1 MMTIHKLSAGD
12 GYLYYSREIATGD
25 ERRTGEKKISDYYHA
40 DGNPPGVWVGSG
52 IGELG
57 VSGTVSESQ
66 MAALYGEGLHPDA
79 DRIIEQAL
87 AEGQTSTQATRL
99 ARLGRRY
106 YRYDQTEGQLA
117 AQIQDTIEA
126 FEARKG
132 EPATEAE
139 RKQQRGKVGAIAFRA
154 DFGRSPKDA
163 EELSRY
169 ISANTACNRQ
179 AVAGF
184 DLVFRNKYASVLW
197 ALCDEATRLEVQEAH
212 EQAIEET
219 LAWIEEHALATRTG
233 INGIAQEDV
242 RGGIIAARYRHYD
255 SRRGDPLLHDHVVV
269 ANKVLGTDGKWRTI
283 DGKLLYAMEV
293 AASEHYNQRVVEE
306 MCRRLG
312 VQAEEREVTPGKR
325 PVVAISGLDD
335 DLIEAFSKRAQDIR
349 KVLTVLLT
357 DYRQRYGKEPNT
369 AARMAL
375 IQQAAQQT
383 RPKKKAARSL
393 FDLRAAWRA
402 EAVALFGETR
412 IDTLLQHCRRA
423 LSAADRDRDPMSALD
438 LGQLANEVLEVVS
451 DDRAVWAERHVLA
464 EARRQIVRATRG
476 RGDTRGLAERIT
488 QTVLNDG
495 SLDITPPDINP
506 AFTPLQ
512 RADGT
517 SIYRRRESRLFTSTA
532 ILAAEARILDAAL
545 SSAIPAVSAE
555 VFTHAA
561 SAFAGP
567 QLDHGQRRLAE
578 SFACSERL
586 VQVGIGP
593 AGSGKT
599 TALQLVR
606 DAVQASGGRVI
617 PLAPSSRAAAV
628 LKADLGLDAHTLHS
642 WIVQRKRLAD
652 GLRVRYDCQLRP
664 GDVLVVDEA
673 GMAGTRRLAGIVDD
687 AIAAGA
693 MVRLIGDPAQLG
705 AVESG
710 GVLRLLAREVGAVE
724 LEQLHRFRTEGEG
737 AATLALRDG
746 DPADAWTWHLGNNR
760 VVGGSSED
768 MLDSLFAAWQADT
781 EQGRLSLMMA
791 DDDDSVLALNLRAQA
806 FQVASGLLDLSH
818 SIPLRDEAQA
828 AVGDLI
834 VTRRNQR
841 RLLTL
846 CGKDW
851 VKNGDQWQIEALD
864 DKGNATVRHTG
875 HHGRAVLP
883 ARYLR
888 RYGQLGYACTVH
900 RAQGLTVDTA
910 HGLVTSRTSRESAYV
925 MATRG
930 RLSNR
935 LAVVAEDG
943 QSMRDV
949 LDSVARSNSA
959 SVSAHETLRAVQEEA
974 YSIGQLAAEY
984 TDVYARAQSHR
995 LRALARRVLGAAAE
1009 DFIALDAWSAV
1020 ERALIRGEAAGWH
1033 AGRLLESAYLQ
1044 RNFAG
1049 AEDLS
1054 AVLSWRIEGVVEEG
1068 QRAAER
1074 AVEREAEPGGSRPL
1088 RDLSGEQL
1096 QRLVERSQ
1104 QRRAE
1109 ALEELRRAEAAVA
1122 GQPRPVVVDG
1132 LPHPAWPRRACGHL
1146 TRSQLADAVA
1156 DARQRMRRA
1165 EREGDH
1171 QGERT
1176 AAAEHSLLRREQR
1189 LRRSMRPLDRMRE
1202 DWQREPRPGASRTAR
1217 QPLEATVAELTGN
1230 LYRRESTADRLRLAQ
1245 VIADRVAAE
1254 RRLRRQLPD
1263 GPAPTP
1269 DHSGSL
1275 PDWLAQ
1281 SAALR
1286 DQDTPAGWR
1295 QHLVERRIVLTERLQ
1310 HQGVLLAAEPPAWSR
1325 PLGPV
1330 PGVDG
1335 ELRALW
1341 ERTAA
1346 LVEVWRQRHGL
1357 DEGTM
1362 GLGPQPEEPRDAH
1375 AWAVFQERVEL
1386 VGRRTRAWAAAVA
1399 RPDDPSQGMRIA
1411 TRTAENL
1418 LMRLLESQVTDEQD
1432 RGAVSAA
1439 AAAFADVALFRAM
1452 GAEDPA
1458 EEWVQQIPA
1467 PDAEDLDQ
1475 QQQWRELVTA
1485 LATYRMVRQAETA
1498 DPLGECPDEE
1508 EQRLVWSELRAA
1520 LTLFQRSRIQ
1530 QRLAEIS
1537 ALRDAERAH
1546 HGLAVHSAAR
1556 QSPESAPGRR
1566 DRQRAEDEQQRQQ
1579 SGPTSGPRRGPGT

>member
-1 MMTIHKLSAGD
+1 MTIHKLSAGD

-40 DGNPPGVWVGSG
+40 DGNPPGIWVGSG
-52 IGELG
+52 ITELG

-79 DRIIEQAL
+79 DRIIERAVADGLTSAQAM
-87 AEGQTSTQATRL
+87 RL

-106 YRYDQTEGQLA
+106 YRYDQTEGPLA
-117 AQIQDTIEA
+117 AQIQDALEA

-132 EPATEAE
+132 EIATEEE

-169 ISANTACNRQ
+169 ISANTACSRQ

-197 ALCDEATRLEVQEAH
+197 ALCDEDTRLEVEAAH
-212 EQAIEET
+212 EQAIAET
-219 LAWIEEHALATRTG
+219 LSWIEEHALATRTG
-233 INGIAQEDV
+233 INGVAQEDV

-269 ANKVLGTDGKWRTI
+269 ANKVLGVDGKWRTI

-293 AASEHYNQRVVEE
+293 AASEFYNQRVVEE

-335 DLIEAFSKRAQDIR
+335 DLIETFSKRAQDIR
-349 KVLTVLLT
+349 KDLAVLLAG
-357 DYRQRYGKEPNT
+357 YRRRYGKEPDT

-393 FDLRAAWRA
+393 FELRAAWRA
-402 EAVALFGETR
+402 EAIALFGDSR
-412 IDTLLQHCRRA
+412 INALLQRCRQA
-423 LSAADRDRDPMSALD
+423 VSLADGGRDPVASLD
-438 LGQLANEVLEVVS
+438 LDQLAEGVLGVVS
-451 DDRAVWAERHVLA
+451 EERAVWAERHVLA
-464 EARRQIVRATRG
+464 EARRHVVRATKG

-488 QTVLNDG
+488 QLVLSNG

-506 AFTPLQ
+506 AFAPLQ
-512 RADGT
+512 RADGA
-517 SIYRRRESRLFTSTA
+517 SIYRRKESRLFTSAA

-545 SSAIPAVSAE
+545 SAAIPAVSAE
-555 VFTHAA
+555 AFATA
-561 SAFAGP
+561 SRAFAGP
-567 QLDHGQRRLAE
+567 QLDAGQRRLVE

-628 LKADLGLDAHTLHS
+628 LKADLDVDAHTLHS
-642 WIVQRKRLAD
+642 WIVQRQRLAE
-652 GLRVRYDCQLRP
+652 GSRVQYDCQLRP
-664 GDVLVVDEA
+664 GDVLVIDEA
-673 GMAGTRRLAGIVDD
+673 GMAGTRRLARIVDD

-710 GVLRLLAREVGAVE
+710 GVLRLIAREVGAVE
-724 LEQLHRFRTEGEG
+724 LEQLHRFRAEGES

-746 DPADAWTWHLGNNR
+746 DAADAWTWHLANGR
-760 VVGGSSED
+760 IVGGSSED
-768 MLDSLFAAWQADT
+768 MLDGLFQAWQADT
-781 EQGRLSLMMA
+781 EQGLLSLMMA
-791 DDDDSVLALNLRAQA
+791 DDDDSVRELNLRAQS
-806 FQVASGLLDLSH
+806 FQVASGRLDLSR
-818 SIPLRDEAQA
+818 SIPLRDDAQA

-846 CGKDW
+846 GGKDW

-864 DKGNATVRHTG
+864 DKGNATVQHTG
-875 HHGRAVLP
+875 HRGRVILP

-888 RYGQLGYACTVH
+888 RHGQLGYACTVH
-900 RAQGLTVDTA
+900 RAQGLTVDTS
-910 HGLVTSRTSRESAYV
+910 HGLVTARTSRESAYV

-935 LAVVAEDG
+935 LAVVTDEG
-943 QSMRDV
+943 RSMRDV

-959 SVSAHETLRAVQEEA
+959 SVSAHEAIQAEQERT

-995 LRALARRVLGAAAE
+995 LRALARRVLGTAAE
-1009 DFIALDAWSAV
+1009 EFIALDAWSAV
-1020 ERALIRGEAAGWH
+1020 ERALARGENSGWD
-1033 AGRLLESAYLQ
+1033 AGRLLQTAHAQ
-1044 RNFAG
+1044 RDFRS

-1054 AVLSWRIEGVVEEG
+1054 AVLSWRIDAVVEEG
-1068 QRAAER
+1068 RRAAER
-1074 AVEREAEPGGSRPL
+1074 AAEREAEAGGSRPL
-1088 RDLSGEQL
+1088 RDLTNEQL
-1096 QRLVERSQ
+1096 GRLFERAQ
-1104 QRRAE
+1104 QRRAD
-1109 ALEELRRAEAAVA
+1109 ALEELQRAEAAVA

-1132 LPHPAWPRRACGHL
+1132 LPHPAWPHRTYGHF
-1146 TRSQLADAVA
+1146 TRTQLADAIA
-1156 DARQRMRRA
+1156 DARQRRRRA
-1165 EREGDH
+1165 EREGDQ
-1171 QGERT
+1171 QGERS

-1189 LRRSMRPLDRMRE
+1189 LRRTMRPLDRMRE
-1202 DWQREPRPGASRTAR
+1202 DWQREPRTGSSRTAH
-1217 QPLEATVAELTGN
+1217 QPLETTVAELTEN
-1230 LYRRESTADRLRLAQ
+1230 LYRHEAAADRLRLAQ
-1245 VIADRVAAE
+1245 VIADRVDAE
-1254 RRLRRQLPD
+1254 RRLRTRLPD

-1269 DHSGSL
+1269 DHSGVL
-1275 PDWLAQ
+1275 PDWLAP

-1295 QHLVERRIVLTERLQ
+1295 QHLVERRIILAERLQ
-1310 HQGVLLAAEPPAWSR
+1310 HQGLSLSAEPPAWSR

-1330 PGVDG
+1330 PSADG

-1346 LVEVWRQRHGL
+1346 LVEVWRQRYGL
-1357 DEGTM
+1357 DDNAM

-1411 TRTAENL
+1411 ARTAENVL
-1418 LMRLLESQVTDEQD
+1418 LRLLETRVADEQD

-1452 GAEDPA
+1452 ASEEPA
-1458 EEWVQQIPA
+1458 EEWVQQIPT
-1467 PDAEDLDQ
+1467 PDPEDPGQ
-1475 QQQWRELVTA
+1475 QQQWRDLVTA
-1485 LATYRMVRQAETA
+1485 LATYRMVHQTDSA
-1498 DPLGECPDEE
+1498 DPLGESPDDE
-1508 EQRLVWSELRAA
+1508 EQRLVWSDLQAA
-1520 LTLFQRSRIQ
+1520 MTLFQRARIQ
-1530 QRLAEIS
+1530 QRLAEIT

-1546 HGLAVHSAAR
+1546 RGLAAHSATR
-1556 QSPESAPGRR
+1556 PDPEAAPGRR
-1566 DRQRAEDEQQRQQ
+1566 ARQRAEDEQQRQQ
-1579 SGPTSGPRRGPGT
+1579 RPGPASGPRRGPGI